1 MEDANSFAKAL
12 LHKTAQRI
20 PLRSTINPAF
30 YDLRKLDYQIRNEA
44 PSSDRLSARN
54 VLKDFYARQV
64 LGARAKETLTE
75 AIPPPHRR
83 SDLSQ
88 SLHPDSPLSPSK
100 SLLHPSPLLRP
111 IFVPNRSS
119 RSPLLRSK
127 SARRLWEMDG
137 LKKLCGYAS
146 ETLDRERD
154 RLREVKG
161 TFVRRMRRCRERL
174 KEMEKAEVKGT
185 VPKALLEHK
194 KKMAETR
201 SKSTTSRDKITQPD
215 NPTQEVIREY
225 RKSLFHK
232 ASQSR
237 LSLRMRYVYTMGS
250 TSAKDLPKS
259 P

>member
-54 VLKDFYARQV
+54 VLRDFYARQV
-64 LGARAKETLTE
+64 LGSKAKETLTE
-75 AIPPPHRR
+75 SIPLRHRR
-83 SDLSQ
+83 SDFSP
-88 SLHPDSPLSPSK
+88 SPHPDSPLSPSK
-100 SLLHPSPLLRP
+100 SLLHPSPLIRP
-111 IFVPNRSS
+111 VIVPNRSS

-127 SARRLWEMDG
+127 SAQRLLEMDG

-146 ETLDRERD
+146 ETLDRERE
-154 RLREVKG
+154 RLRQVRG
-161 TFVRRMRRCRERL
+161 TFVRRIRRCGERL
-174 KEMEKAEVKGT
+174 QEMEKAEVKGT

-201 SKSTTSRDKITQPD
+201 SKSTSRTKIIQPD
-215 NPTQEVIREY
+215 NPAQQVIREY

-237 LSLRMRYVYTMGS
+237 LSLRMRYVYTLGS